1 MATFWRTF
9 HHDGKISQLRV
20 GSGRP
25 PPFTLST
32 ITSKV
37 VVYASAE
44 RADILPL
51 FLLYPLYVLC
61 GRKGDPLRRQHEN
74 LLSSSITEYFL
85 YDRCFLRI
93 LETVER

>member
-20 GSGRP
+20 GGGRP

-37 VVYASAE
+37 VVYALAE
-44 RADILPL
+44 RADILTPPISPL
-51 FLLYPLYVLC
+51 PLYVLC
-61 GRKGDPLRRQHEN
+61 GREGDLLRRQHEN
-74 LLSSSITEYFL
+74 LVSSSNTGYSL
-85 YDRCFLRI
+85 YDRSFS
-93 LETVER
+93 VY